1 MQPPEVIFFTIIYI
15 TALIFAIP
23 PTIIGDYLTLNSTNQ
38 TKINKLN
45 KMLRHMIMAIPLTL
59 VLIIFFQYRQT
70 KLGGFMI
77 HRCLIT
83 LLVIYMVTIMI
94 YIALIPPSSVN
105 VPDPKNPPKSKL
117 KLKLNTSFYILISP
131 LLIIFIGGVLDF
143 LFSYYDE
150 NLLVSGFLN
159 E

>member
-59 VLIIFFQYRQT
+59 VLIIFFQYKQIEL
-70 KLGGFMI
+70 KGFMI